1 MAVNKRP
8 STRILIK
15 NSMSNHSSTQVLNP
29 AAFVHV
35 VLRTN
40 NFRPM
45 VDFYKLFLGSHAAYE
60 NDSVSFLTYDE
71 EHHRIAIVA
80 IPGTGPKDAT
90 SCGLEHIAFSFNTLD
105 DLFTAYRQ
113 RKELGVTPFWC
124 VNHGPAISM
133 YYKDPDGNSIETQ
146 VDNFDSADQA
156 TEFMMSKE
164 FSENPIGTDF
174 DPQDLMRRLES
185 GEDESSIRKRI
196 EIGPRGIPDH
206 MQA

>member
-1 MAVNKRP
+1 MIANERP
-8 STRILIK
+8 LTRTIM
-15 NSMSNHSSTQVLNP
+15 NSKPPQVVRP

-45 VDFYKLFLGSHAAYE
+45 VEFYGLFLDSHAAYE
-60 NDSVSFLTYDE
+60 NDSVSFLIYDE

-80 IPGTGPKDAT
+80 IPGTGPRVVA

-105 DLFTAYRQ
+105 DLFEAYRQ
-113 RKELGVTPFWC
+113 RNELGIKPFWC

-146 VDNFDSADQA
+146 VDNFDSEDQA
-156 TEFMMSKE
+156 TEFMMSKQLG
-164 FSENPIGTDF
+164 ENPIGTDF
-174 DPQDLMRRLES
+174 DPEDLMPRLES
-185 GEDESSIRKRI
+185 GEDEVSVRKRV
-196 EIGPRGIPDH
+196 EIGPRGIPSH

>member
-1 MAVNKRP
+1 MI
-8 STRILIK
+8 S
-15 NSMSNHSSTQVLNP
+15 NSNLSSHSQVLSP

-40 NFRPM
+40 NLRPM

-60 NDSVSFLTYDE
+60 NESVSFLTYDE

-80 IPGTGPKDAT
+80 IPGTSPKVAT
-90 SCGLEHIAFSFNTLD
+90 SCGLEHIAFSFRSLQ
-105 DLFTAYRQ
+105 DLFLAYRQ
-113 RKELGVTPFWC
+113 RKERGVTPFWC

-146 VDNFDSADQA
+146 VDNFDSAEQA

-164 FSENPIGTDF
+164 FGENPIGTDF
-174 DPQDLMRRLES
+174 DPEELMRRLDS
-185 GEDESSIRKRI
+185 GEDEAPIRKRV
-196 EIGPRGIPDH
+196 ESGPRGISGH
-206 MQA
+206 VQA